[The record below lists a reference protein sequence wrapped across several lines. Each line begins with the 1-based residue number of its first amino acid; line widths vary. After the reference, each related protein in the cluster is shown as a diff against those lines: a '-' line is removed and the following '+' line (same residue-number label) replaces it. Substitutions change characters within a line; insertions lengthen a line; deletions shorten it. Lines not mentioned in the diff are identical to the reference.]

1 MSASRNPETKG
12 KPMSGKLYVISGPS
26 GAGKGTICRELAKLT
41 DFYLSISMTTRAP
54 RGTEQDG
61 VEYFFVTREEFERE
75 IREGGLLEYAETY
88 GNYYGTPKRKMEAQL
103 AKGRDVVLEIDVKG
117 AAQVREIY
125 PEAILIFI
133 IPPSLAV
140 LKSRLEK
147 RGTETEEKI
156 RERMSI
162 VAREVR
168 EIPKYDYYVVNDD
181 LAIAVRDAKAIM
193 DAEKCSVRGPMTDL
207 IERFEEEEKA
217 L

>member
-1 MSASRNPETKG
+1 
-12 KPMSGKLYVISGPS
+12 MSGKLYVISGPS

-140 LKSRLEK
+140 LKSRLEN
-147 RGTETEEKI
+147 RGTETQEKI

>member
-1 MSASRNPETKG
+1 
-12 KPMSGKLYVISGPS
+12 MSGKLYVISGPS

-147 RGTETEEKI
+147 RGTETQEKI

>member
-1 MSASRNPETKG
+1 
-12 KPMSGKLYVISGPS
+12 MSGKLYVISGPS